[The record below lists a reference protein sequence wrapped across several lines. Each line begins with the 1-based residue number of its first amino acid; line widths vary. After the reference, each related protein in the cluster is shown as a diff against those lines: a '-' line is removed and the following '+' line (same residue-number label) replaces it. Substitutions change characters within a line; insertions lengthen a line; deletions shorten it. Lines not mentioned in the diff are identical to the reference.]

1 MKKKKEERESWES
14 TWYEVQVQK
23 RREKNRKLK
32 KRVPESVCQ
41 SKVCG
46 KKKLKKNKNI
56 ILRIFTLR
64 LNWTDV

>member
-14 TWYEVQVQK
+14 TCWYEVQVQK
-23 RREKNRKLK
+23 RREKQKTK

-46 KKKLKKNKNI
+46 KKKLKKYKK
-56 ILRIFTLR
+56 ILYFYSQIKLDGRMI
-64 LNWTDV
+64 